1 MIPVGGV
8 PNPVFRRFLEMGAIL
23 GLKAK
28 MTRTCIDVIGY
39 KRRTSDVVVGDKCWT
54 VMLKCERHKFFCDK
68 KCSFIRTKY
77 LNNRWNRFSYDFMKN
92 MISMLW

>member
-1 MIPVGGV
+1 
-8 PNPVFRRFLEMGAIL
+8 
-23 GLKAK
+23 
-28 MTRTCIDVIGY
+28 VIGY
-39 KRRTSDVVVGDKCWT
+39 KRGTSDVVVGDKCWT

-92 MISMLW
+92 MISMHAMVNRYKRRSNDMLVGHRLVAGSYTSSNCDH